1 MTLTFNLF
9 MDLCNYHAPLHYISW
24 LCDKILLEEE
34 ELTGHLLFLKSYNT
48 SLSSPPYAEGLNC
61 KKLYKQLLEELDNL
75 GLFTAAAI
83 SCLLSLVTCRC
94 CKGASV

>member
-34 ELTGHLLFLKSYNT
+34 ELTSHLLFLKSYFIIH
-48 SLSSPPYAEGLNC
+48 PYLPHSMPRG
-61 KKLYKQLLEELDNL
+61 
-75 GLFTAAAI
+75 
-83 SCLLSLVTCRC
+83 
-94 CKGASV
+94 